1 MKHGRSV
8 TILGLLLICLVGVTA
23 CGSGAKKIPPP
34 PVKVL
39 TYRPGVLFHVH
50 VARGPREA
58 SLRVQLI
65 TYSSVDGQRVPAL
78 FAIPTANTPLG
89 CVLYQA
95 GLGTNKE
102 AFPQLWRGLGKLRLA
117 TFTTDPRNGGARGSV
132 AEMEAA
138 IKTPQSL
145 LAMVLDTVVDL
156 RVGLDYLETRPEC
169 HHNIAYLG
177 TSFGGVVGAIFAGE
191 DTRIKAVVLTS
202 IGPTF
207 KEAIL
212 VGGVVGPTIKGLPVQ
227 VPGAATNPALMAQ
240 AVKILGP
247 YDPDK
252 WVAKISPRPLMLVNG
267 RFDPLVLPIDA
278 LDIAA
283 AAGNPK
289 TVLYFNGGHNPF
301 APGPDLSKVDV
312 QVAQFLVNNLGLPN
326 PL

>member
-1 MKHGRSV
+1 MEPGRRL
-8 TILGLLLICLVGVTA
+8 TILGLLLICLAGLTA
-23 CGSGAKKIPPP
+23 CGGGGSHVPPTA
-34 PVKVL
+34 VKVL
-39 TYRPGVLFHVH
+39 TYRPGVALDVH
-50 VARGPREA
+50 VARGPRTP

-65 TYSSVDGQRVPAL
+65 TYTSVDGQRVPGL
-78 FAIPTANTPLG
+78 FAIPTASAPLG
-89 CVLYQA
+89 CVMYQA
-95 GLGTNKE
+95 GLGTDKE
-102 AFPQLWRGLGKLRLA
+102 AFPQLWQGLAKLRLA
-117 TFTTDPRNGGARGSV
+117 TFTTDPRNGGARGS
-132 AEMEAA
+132 AAAMEAA
-138 IKTPQSL
+138 IKTPQTL

-191 DTRIKAVVLTS
+191 DTRIKAAILTS

-207 KEAIL
+207 KEAII
-212 VGGVVGPTIKGLPVQ
+212 VGNEVAPTIKGLPVQ

-252 WVAKISPRPLMLVNG
+252 WVGQISPRPLMLING
-267 RFDPLVLPIDA
+267 RDDPLVLPIDA

-301 APGPDLSKVDV
+301 APGPGLTTVDV